1 MRGNERAGKPTNLAV
16 IAGVA
21 HNELQEL
28 VRKRAEMNQRI
39 VVLRR
44 SIRALLSK
52 EAVRNTQLNRAIK
65 LSPRKRAGLTHICRI
80 VLKRTARPLTAHD
93 LTEEIRVSHAPEAA
107 RHRDLLASTS
117 AVLRYLLESGEANNT
132 FDDDGNRTWFAT
144 HHELEEESDEAEA
157 WEVESSSARFH
168 VGLNDAEGEVL
179 QPRFPSS

>member
-1 MRGNERAGKPTNLAV
+1 MRGNERAGKQTNLAV
-16 IAGVA
+16 IARA
-21 HNELQEL
+21 AQNELQEL

-52 EAVRNTQLNRAIK
+52 DAVRNTQLNRAIK

-107 RHRDLLASTS
+107 RHRDLLASVS

-144 HHELEEESDEAEA
+144 HHELEEESDETEA
-157 WEVESSSARFH
+157 WEGESSGARFH
-168 VGLNDAEGEVL
+168 VGLNDADAEVL